1 MVIRFLI
8 VFQRHRHDAKR
19 VVGHIGRPDGRLKS
33 AGCWPL
39 VSIRALNLPPASQ
52 WIPWP
57 RLDLINDTLV
67 DNVIPIL
74 KCSRTLIPLQPGSIW
89 S

>member
-52 WIPWP
+52 WIP
-57 RLDLINDTLV
+57 
-67 DNVIPIL
+67 
-74 KCSRTLIPLQPGSIW
+74 
-89 S
+89 